1 MARNDSKAENQHYVP
16 EMLLRNFAR
25 AAGGKEPQV
34 FAFDKSTGGTFCA
47 AVGKVATER
56 RFNDIVV
63 NGDVVASFEGALARV
78 EGEAGAPLLKLLA
91 ERHLG
96 ALTPAEKNV
105 ISFFLAAQLLRA
117 KNIREVHRKLN
128 ADIAEKMRRMRGDPQ
143 RVRGYRPFANDEEV
157 KLFHLRAV
165 ERGVPKLS
173 RLLLATKCWILC
185 QTDARKPFW
194 ISDNPV
200 ARHNEQDFGPYDNL
214 ALGMPGLEI
223 YLPLSSTLLL
233 GLWCPTRRAKVVDPV
248 RDRDR
253 TIERFAAT
261 WRKSPH
267 YRPAIDDVILRHC
280 FGAEL
285 REPRRLVRSIEEG
298 TPLDSTP
305 ENIVFYNW
313 LQLRWA
319 ERQVYS
325 CDGNFELAHEIL
337 AKDPGYRLPPR
348 MTLS

>member
-1 MARNDSKAENQHYVP
+1 MLPLP
-16 EMLLRNFAR
+16 E
-25 AAGGKEPQV
+25 
-34 FAFDKSTGGTFCA
+34 
-47 AVGKVATER
+47 KVATER
-56 RFNDIVV
+56 RFNDVV
-63 NGDVVASFEGALARV
+63 VDGDVVGSFEPALSRV
-78 EGEAGAPLLKLLA
+78 EAEAAAPLAKLLA
-91 ERHLG
+91 ERNLG
-96 ALTPAEKNV
+96 ALKPAEKEL
-105 ISFFLAAQLLRA
+105 ISFFLAAQLLRSR
-117 KNIREVHRKLN
+117 NIREVHRKLN
-128 ADIAEKMRRMRGDPQ
+128 ADIAEKIRRLRGDPQ
-143 RVRGYRPFANDEEV
+143 RVRGYRPFADDEDL
-157 KLFHLRAV
+157 KLFHLHV
-165 ERGVPKLS
+165 LEKGVPKIS

-185 QTDARKPFW
+185 ETDARKPFW

-214 ALGMPGLEI
+214 ALAMPGLEI
-223 YLPLSSTLLL
+223 YVPLSSTLLL
-233 GLWCPTRRAKVVDPV
+233 GLWCPTRRAKFVDPV
-248 RDRDR
+248 KDRDR
-253 TIERFAAT
+253 TIESFAAT
-261 WRKSPH
+261 WRRSRH

-285 REPRRLVRSIEEG
+285 REPRRLVRAIEEG

-325 CDGNFELAHEIL
+325 CDGNFGLANEIL